1 MLLPW
6 HEVSGMVRIS
16 LPRGWRAASLSVGI
30 DIGRDVLR
38 AALMRRRGR
47 QRQVLQLAARRLPP
61 PGSGRD
67 HFSDLDALAGHCR
80 ALLPTRAYR
89 DAALVL
95 AIPAASLAHRQ
106 LVLPAGANQV
116 QRLSQ
121 VRAEMAAHGLGVE
134 EYELDYQVLGPQPG
148 SAGDVQVLAMAAPT
162 LAIEDRLA
170 LAEVLHMRLAG
181 LPAEDLCLRDFLR
194 QDRPARTDALLRLDN
209 GSGWL
214 IQGGGA
220 SQPLRW
226 TIADAA
232 LSLLAEL
239 APLLHQRTHQL
250 LLTGD
255 QPLLD
260 HLPPLFHR
268 YTSLMAAPA
277 RLPSCLVLPVD
288 VRTSHPGP
296 LPGFHLAMALAARGL
311 A

>member
-1 MLLPW
+1 
-6 HEVSGMVRIS
+6 
-16 LPRGWRAASLSVGI
+16 
-30 DIGRDVLR
+30 
-38 AALMRRRGR
+38 
-47 QRQVLQLAARRLPP
+47 
-61 PGSGRD
+61 
-67 HFSDLDALAGHCR
+67 
-80 ALLPTRAYR
+80 
-89 DAALVL
+89 
-95 AIPAASLAHRQ
+95 
-106 LVLPAGANQV
+106 
-116 QRLSQ
+116 
-121 VRAEMAAHGLGVE
+121 MAAHNLGVE
-134 EYELDYQVLGPQPG
+134 EYELDYHVLGPQPG

-226 TIADAA
+226 SAADAEKNPKGQA
-232 LSLLAEL
+232 DAGLSLLAEL